1 MANIQSI
8 NNNPIVVGTSGIED
22 SAVTM
27 AKLASDVQIPQPT
40 DAQVTS
46 AVNTWLTAHPE
57 ATTTVQDGSI
67 TDAKLVQTGGVLEK
81 VDKLTDALSDN
92 FNIEVDVNPQLVAGS
107 YVFSNDNTIQ
117 SSSNFSMTKPI
128 AVKSG
133 QVVRLTATGYNT
145 ATGMIATCNA
155 DNSERETVARSI
167 DSTEREYTYDVAEDG
182 YIVCSFNNNHAYAI
196 SLTIDYYEAVKAL
209 AVFDVVQGGTAGVAL
224 NRAISGSYVYAQDG
238 SIQSAGTMFI
248 SQPISLANG
257 QTLTLNAR
265 GYNQAVAMIAEY
277 DSVTGSYTPLVNSV
291 DSTDRTYTYTA
302 SESIVVRC
310 SMVFYSSGS
319 NVPYSATITTPRTMS
334 RTLSAMDDRIT
345 AVADPMRVIQY
356 PQLFSNIICMGDSLT
371 RGVTEGSSE
380 TTRNYPYY
388 FAKLADAEVTNQSQ
402 GGITTQSF
410 WNTFAS
416 TFDYTSFD
424 CAVIYLGTN
433 GGLTDTVS
441 TDCHADYTQNADTN
455 TGCYGKIIGRI
466 KATAPNCKIFVV
478 AGPNEYIRRA
488 TTMNPAVRALAE
500 LYGVGLIDVENCIL
514 SDAGGGNT
522 AERMIYRPSDGIHYN
537 SFGYMTLANMFY
549 DAMVAFMT
557 ANRSVYSD

>member
-1 MANIQSI
+1 MAEVESI
-8 NNNPIVVGTSGIED
+8 NGNPIVADI
-22 SAVTM
+22 
-27 AKLASDVQIPQPT
+27 ASESIAPVV
-40 DAQVTS
+40 DA
-46 AVNTWLTAHPE
+46 WLTAHPE
-57 ATTTVQDGSI
+57 ATTTVQDGAISTAKLADGAV
-67 TDAKLVQTGGVLEK
+67 TDAKLAQTGGVLEK

-92 FNIEVDVNPQLVAGS
+92 FNIDVDVSPQIVAGS
-107 YVFSNDNTIQ
+107 YVFANDNTIQ
-117 SSSNFSMTKPI
+117 SSGSFSMTEPI

-133 QVVRLTATGYNT
+133 QVVKLTATGYNT
-145 ATGMIATCNA
+145 SVGMIATCNA

-182 YIVCSFNNNHAYAI
+182 YIVCSFNNSHAYAI
-196 SLTIDYYEAVKAL
+196 SLTVDYYNAVKAI
-209 AVFDVVQGGTAGVAL
+209 DVLDVAQEGTVDVAL
-224 NRAISGSYVYAQDG
+224 IRAINGSYVYAQDG

-248 SQPISLANG
+248 SQPIPLANG

-265 GYNQAVAMIAEY
+265 GYNESVAMIAEY
-277 DSVTGSYTPLVNSV
+277 DSVTGSYRPLVNSV
-291 DSTDRTYTYTA
+291 DSTNRTYTYTA

-334 RTLSAMDDRIT
+334 RTLSAMDDRIA

-356 PQLFSNIICMGDSLT
+356 PQLFDNIICMGDSLT
-371 RGVTEGSSE
+371 RGVTGGSSE
-380 TTRNYPYY
+380 TARNYPHY
-388 FAKLADAEVTNQSQ
+388 FAKLTDAEVTNQSQ
-402 GGITTQSF
+402 GGITAQGF

-441 TDCHADYTQNADTN
+441 TECHADYTQNADTN

-466 KATAPNCKIFVV
+466 KATAPSCKIFLV
-478 AGPNEYIRRA
+478 AGPNEYVRRA

-500 LYGVGLIDVENCIL
+500 LYGVGLIDAESCIL

-522 AERMIYRPSDGIHYN
+522 EERMIYRPSDGIHYN
-537 SFGYMTLANMFY
+537 RFGYMTLANMFY
-549 DAMVAFMT
+549 DAMGAFMS
-557 ANRSVYSD
+557 ANRSMYTI